1 MSRSSIDIKRK
12 KSPIAVVLKVEALT
26 KYIFTVTN
34 NEKVFPKKYRFDLV
48 QKLHIVALN
57 LNASVIQAVNMPAR
71 YKKESKKRIKKIEQ
85 CIEYMQ
91 ELGALMII
99 TNGIIT
105 LNNPEQYAKLFTE
118 ASASLKYYYDNSK
131 RFHNRLPSK
140 KEYYH
145 KLFMINL
152 SRKIYKLNNI
162 ILTDYYRDSEGF
174 VVLQK
179 KNM

>member
-12 KSPIAVVLKVEALT
+12 KSPIAVVLKVESLT
-26 KYIFTVTN
+26 KYIFTITN
-34 NEKVFPKKYRFDLV
+34 NEKIFPKKYRFDLV
-48 QKLHIVALN
+48 QKLHIAALN
-57 LNASVIQAVNMPAR
+57 LNTSVIQAVNMPAR
-71 YKKESKKRIKKIEQ
+71 FKKESKKRLKKIEQ

-99 TNGIIT
+99 TNGIII

-118 ASASLKYYYDNSK
+118 ASTSLKYYYDNSK

-145 KLFMINL
+145 KLFIINL
-152 SRKIYKLNNI
+152 SKKIYKLNNI
-162 ILTDYYRDSEGF
+162 VLTNYYRDSNGF
-174 VVLQK
+174 IVLQK
-179 KNM
+179 KNK